1 MKKIFKSL
9 IILSFIVLLSGCLK
23 TEELDNATIYTTT
36 YPIEYIVKELYGYNS
51 EVLSIY
57 PEGANIDEYKLSNKK
72 IKKYSKSDL
81 FVYNG
86 STDEK
91 RIAADFVNKNS
102 RLKIIDVSE
111 GLVFT
116 YNYKELWL
124 NPINYLMI
132 AQNVKNGLKENI
144 ESAIIKE
151 EIDTNYQNLKSKIVE
166 FETSL
171 ETLSKEAKDNT
182 IVVSKNYMKFLESY
196 GFNVISIEE
205 TDELSNDTINK
216 VINLIKNKEIKY
228 VFVTD
233 EEEAKETY
241 TDTINKIKEAGAELK
256 VINTMTN
263 LTTNQKN
270 NNEDY
275 NSLMRENIEMLK
287 EEIYS

>member
-102 RLKIIDVSE
+102 RLRIIDVSE

-151 EIDTNYQNLKSKIVE
+151 EIDANYQNLKSKIVE